1 MSLSKYLSNAALG
14 ASQIAELL
22 KLTKDV
28 TVKILKD
35 DTTKAVIQKVV

>member
-1 MSLSKYLSNAALG
+1 MSLSKYLSAAALG
-14 ASQIAELL
+14 ATQITELL
-22 KLTKDV
+22 KLTKDI